1 MALRQWPGA
10 RRVISGT
17 EFLACNC
24 VWNLGSARAP
34 LGRAG
39 SNSAP
44 ARVAIVVTTI
54 ANATF
59 WEVNRHAQRTCP
71 MCYSAQIWADY
82 RRYVREFG
90 ALLDIKEFYDLFWR
104 RKSDSKVKI
113 PRAMETAFAEPASD
127 MEREIQSFIGEFTA
141 EQELKLQ
148 QELFKQKKRL
158 ADAERSLETK
168 TTKKAEEDRR
178 IATSK
183 ISAAVAKLSD
193 LHRTEFVDEDARI
206 FPQHYAPVMVMEDG
220 KRVVRPMR
228 FHCRPEGKPAFYDV
242 KYAGLYNARRDSLD
256 KFWRDLWGYRH
267 GIIVANA
274 FYENV
279 NKHRAEGREL
289 REGEAVENVV
299 LEFKP
304 RPTQDMLLACL
315 WSDWKGL
322 GKEPDLLSFAL
333 ITDEPPEEVAA
344 AGHDRC
350 VIPIKPE
357 HVGAWLSPNPNNLDA
372 MRAILDDRARPFYEH
387 RWLMAA

>member
-1 MALRQWPGA
+1 
-10 RRVISGT
+10 
-17 EFLACNC
+17 
-24 VWNLGSARAP
+24 
-34 LGRAG
+34 
-39 SNSAP
+39 
-44 ARVAIVVTTI
+44 
-54 ANATF
+54 
-59 WEVNRHAQRTCP
+59 

-82 RRYVREFG
+82 RRYVREYG

-104 RKSDSKVKI
+104 RKSDSKIKI

-127 MEREIQSFIGEFTA
+127 IEREIKALIGEFTA

-168 TTKKAEEDRR
+168 TTKKAEEDKR

-183 ISAAVAKLSD
+183 ISWAMDKLSD
-193 LHRTEFVDEDARI
+193 LHRTEFVADDARI
-206 FPQHYAPVMVMEDG
+206 FPQHYAPVMVVQDG
-220 KRVVRPMR
+220 KRVLRPMR
-228 FHCRPEGKPAFYDV
+228 FQCRPDGKPAFYDV
-242 KYAGLYNARRDSLD
+242 KYPGLYNARRDSLG
-256 KFWRDLWGYRH
+256 KFWKELWGYRH

-279 NKHRAEGREL
+279 NRHRAEAREL

-315 WSDWKGL
+315 WSDWKGR
-322 GKEPDLLSFAL
+322 GKEPDLMSFAL

-357 HVGAWLSPNPNNLDA
+357 HVDAWLSPNPNNLDA
-372 MRAILDDRARPFYEH
+372 MQAILDDRARPFYEH